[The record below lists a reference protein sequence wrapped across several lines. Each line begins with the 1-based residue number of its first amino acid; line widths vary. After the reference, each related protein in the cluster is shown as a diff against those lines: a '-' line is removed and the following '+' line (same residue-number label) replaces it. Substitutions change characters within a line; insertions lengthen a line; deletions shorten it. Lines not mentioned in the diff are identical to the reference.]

1 MTEQKPSLGRIV
13 LFREND
19 DAVETPAI
27 IVKVWSDTCVNLC
40 VFVDADERTA
50 RRITSVVFEAK
61 GGWSWR
67 WPPRV

>member
-1 MTEQKPSLGRIV
+1 MDQKPSKGRIV
-13 LFREND
+13 WFREND
-19 DAVETPAI
+19 TAEECPAI

-40 VFVDADERTA
+40 VFVDADGNAA
-50 RRITSVVFEAK
+50 RRFTSIVYEAK